1 MSTYYFDT
9 SALVKLYIPET
20 GSFWVDQIVQT
31 QDFSGVYTHQ
41 ISCCK
46 IGIVEVAAVVARRE
60 REGKLN
66 AENRKHLFAV
76 FLNDTGH
83 RIKMIAVTDE
93 IIRLAADLTQRAP
106 LRAYD
111 AVHLATALTL
121 NDYLARARIPELI
134 FISAD
139 QLLLETAHLEGLKI
153 ENPNSYP

>member
-9 SALVKLYIPET
+9 SALVKLYVPET
-20 GSFWVDQIVQT
+20 GSFWVDQIFQT
-31 QDFSGVYTHQ
+31 RDIGGGFTHQ

-46 IGIVEVAAVVARRE
+46 IGIVEVAAAAARRE
-60 REGKLN
+60 REGKLT

-76 FLNDTGH
+76 FLNDTGQ

-106 LRAYD
+106 LRGYD
-111 AVHLATALTL
+111 AVHLASALTL
-121 NDYLARARIPELI
+121 NDYLAQARIPELI

-139 QLLLETAHLEGLKI
+139 QLLLDIAEIEGLKV